1 MSWRRVSVCP
11 CRSSCIFYFFIFRF
25 VYHVSAVSARRIM
38 HLVHLSMLDALWKF
52 ELPSSSVPPPPT
64 SSPSSTAT
72 RAMHRK
78 RFFEWSEEVKKRNS
92 ADRQTHLAYAGDRQ
106 LLCREPHCI
115 PFRLTFFYHYFIY
128 HYFAQQS
135 VYIHL
140 KVAHWSHS
148 HSRRAHTENFMIYRH
163 VSSLGHWYYM
173 PQHEQSNARDAI
185 SACKLTASQIAEQSG
200 FITSTFII
208 IQLPRRDSTQTD
220 GLRAAR
226 HSLCTQDERKILGNC
241 SSKRKIKKNKNSSN
255 RRDTRFVR
263 GALAGRQRHQ
273 SRFRFHFS
281 SSAHETKKALI
292 AKSAKRFW

>member
-25 VYHVSAVSARRIM
+25 VDHVSAVSARRIM

-52 ELPSSSVPPPPT
+52 ELPSSSVPPPT
-64 SSPSSTAT
+64 SPSPSSTAT

-135 VYIHL
+135 VYIHIWKL
-140 KVAHWSHS
+140 RIEVTATAGERTQKTSWFIDMCLLWVIGITCHIM
-148 HSRRAHTENFMIYRH
+148 SRA
-163 VSSLGHWYYM
+163 
-173 PQHEQSNARDAI
+173 
-185 SACKLTASQIAEQSG
+185 
-200 FITSTFII
+200 
-208 IQLPRRDSTQTD
+208 
-220 GLRAAR
+220 
-226 HSLCTQDERKILGNC
+226 
-241 SSKRKIKKNKNSSN
+241 
-255 RRDTRFVR
+255 TREMR
-263 GALAGRQRHQ
+263 
-273 SRFRFHFS
+273 
-281 SSAHETKKALI
+281 
-292 AKSAKRFW
+292 